1 MDLSKVTGAGP
12 RARMLRRRILAG
24 VLLAVAAGAL
34 IFDAVGPNRGMT
46 QVVVASRTFDAGMVL
61 EPSDVTVREFPT
73 ESVPEGVI
81 NRDAAAGRYVASP
94 VAAGEILTEQRLAGG
109 RLAELLTGDPE
120 AYVVAVTP
128 QDSGLTPM
136 LRTGDRV
143 DVLTAGEESGSVVA
157 IARGAR
163 VIATPTDGRLLLATD
178 PASAAA
184 VAAAGLGPGLTVV
197 LSHTG

>member
-34 IFDAVGPNRGMT
+34 VFDAVGPNRGMT

>member
-34 IFDAVGPNRGMT
+34 VFDAVGPNRGMT

-81 NRDAAAGRYVASP
+81 DRDAAAGRYVASP

-120 AYVVAVTP
+120 ADVVAVTP

-184 VAAAGLGPGLTVV
+184 VAAAGLGLGLTVV

>member
-34 IFDAVGPNRGMT
+34 VFDAVGPNRGMT

-81 NRDAAAGRYVASP
+81 DRDAAAGRYVASP

-120 AYVVAVTP
+120 ADVVAVTP